1 MLKSKCVKHGWFVG
15 LMCTECSIYIEPI
28 ELINHFKTVKQAVDV
43 SKKCLMLP
51 IMSNS
56 DVEVMNKLA
65 LLNESEETF
74 HQLYSNA
81 PKVTIET
88 IDQLVLQALA
98 EEVESVDT
106 TTSKPVSS
114 DNTLADSTELVVQ
127 SQELTTS

>member
-98 EEVESVDT
+98 EEVESDT
-106 TTSKPVSS
+106 TTSTPVSS
-114 DNTLADSTELVVQ
+114 DNTLTDSTELVVQ